1 MSYHTGSIAAVPTA
15 NRQQYLDHARECW
28 SLFQRHGATRMV
40 ETWGE
45 DVPHGT
51 LTDFHRA
58 VDAQDDETVT
68 FGWITWPDRAS
79 ADAAWQ
85 AMSEDPAMR
94 DMQMPFDGSRMIW
107 GGFATVYEQGDAVG
121 GGYYQ
126 GSHWR
131 CQRPTGTRMSTWP
144 ARAGRYSARAVRWAW
159 WRPGARTCRTANAP
173 TSIAR
178 HRHATTRSSCSPGS
192 TGPIA
197 PPVMRPPG

>member
-68 FGWITWPDRAS
+68 FGWITW
-79 ADAAWQ
+79 
-85 AMSEDPAMR
+85 
-94 DMQMPFDGSRMIW
+94 
-107 GGFATVYEQGDAVG
+107 
-121 GGYYQ
+121 
-126 GSHWR
+126 
-131 CQRPTGTRMSTWP
+131 RPR
-144 ARAGRYSARAVRWAW
+144 
-159 WRPGARTCRTANAP
+159 
-173 TSIAR
+173 
-178 HRHATTRSSCSPGS
+178 
-192 TGPIA
+192 
-197 PPVMRPPG
+197 